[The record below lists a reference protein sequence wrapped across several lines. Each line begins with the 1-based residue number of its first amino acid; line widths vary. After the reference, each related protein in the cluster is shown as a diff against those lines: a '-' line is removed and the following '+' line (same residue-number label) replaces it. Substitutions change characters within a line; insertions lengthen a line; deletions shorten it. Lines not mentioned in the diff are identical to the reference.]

1 MLTVTDRIYYIMNDY
16 IGRRRWHL
24 TVDRWAEKNEKSS
37 SVLFGDNTESVTT
50 ENDARY
56 TSSYS
61 CSYNI

>member
-1 MLTVTDRIYYIMNDY
+1 MNDY